1 MNDVDGQ
8 MSICI
13 DGQWGSG
20 KTFFVKQTKMVLDS
34 LNDVSKNIAEDSKKE
49 IQNIFTSDQ
58 KEDAEKKYKPQFT
71 VYYDA
76 WENDNDCDPLLSIIY
91 EIVRAADC
99 LGPVTYNTSFVD
111 MALEIVEMVG
121 VNIKNLIKQIKPTD
135 ITGEIKK
142 HKSISEAIHEFLDTV
157 IQERGDRLVIFI
169 DELDRCKP
177 SFAVSLLERIKHY
190 FKNEN
195 VTFVFSI
202 NSIELTKTIKKF
214 YGSEFNAQ
222 NYLDRFFDFP
232 VKLPEIDMELYYRYM
247 SHFLNINGN
256 AMDAVIHFVIKYLDL
271 TLRATAN
278 YFNMIDISGLKKVYE
293 NYMNSHY
300 HTDELAA
307 GRLFCIGFF
316 APIMIGLYSFDR
328 KQYEDFI
335 SGKNNNLLFDALK
348 HTDSAGDYYLTR
360 LLNDDESYFDE
371 PNKNKVTEE
380 EKVAELCKT
389 VFSDEPS
396 GGFKTIGK
404 LRFRDNIK
412 KELFYITNT
421 LK

>member
-1 MNDVDGQ
+1 
-8 MSICI
+8 
-13 DGQWGSG
+13 
-20 KTFFVKQTKMVLDS
+20 
-34 LNDVSKNIAEDSKKE
+34 
-49 IQNIFTSDQ
+49 
-58 KEDAEKKYKPQFT
+58 
-71 VYYDA
+71 
-76 WENDNDCDPLLSIIY
+76 
-91 EIVRAADC
+91 
-99 LGPVTYNTSFVD
+99 
-111 MALEIVEMVG
+111 
-121 VNIKNLIKQIKPTD
+121 
-135 ITGEIKK
+135 
-142 HKSISEAIHEFLDTV
+142 
-157 IQERGDRLVIFI
+157 
-169 DELDRCKP
+169 
-177 SFAVSLLERIKHY
+177 
-190 FKNEN
+190 
-195 VTFVFSI
+195 
-202 NSIELTKTIKKF
+202 
-214 YGSEFNAQ
+214 
-222 NYLDRFFDFP
+222 
-232 VKLPEIDMELYYRYM
+232 
-247 SHFLNINGN
+247 
-256 AMDAVIHFVIKYLDL
+256 
-271 TLRATAN
+271 
-278 YFNMIDISGLKKVYE
+278 
-293 NYMNSHY
+293 MNSHY

-348 HTDSAGDYYLTR
+348 HADSAGDYYLTR